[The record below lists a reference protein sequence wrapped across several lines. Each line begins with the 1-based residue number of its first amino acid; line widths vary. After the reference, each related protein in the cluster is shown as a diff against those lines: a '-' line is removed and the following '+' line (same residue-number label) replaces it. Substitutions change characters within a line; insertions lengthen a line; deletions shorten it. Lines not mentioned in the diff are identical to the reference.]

1 MEIKDKE
8 PLRLSRG
15 IRNTVAF
22 LGILLLVSSL
32 CVLGW
37 AIWHHPDVHGPIA
50 LIPGPLLLGL
60 ILIGFAIRAGK

>member
-15 IRNTVAF
+15 MRNTVAF
-22 LGILLLVSSL
+22 LGMLLLVSSL

-37 AIWHHPDVHGPIA
+37 AMWNHPDVHGPIA
-50 LIPGPLLLGL
+50 LTPGVLLLGL
-60 ILIGFAIRAGK
+60 ILIGFAIHAGK